1 MTMSPAL
8 AAETLIAG
16 AFLAWAV
23 SPLSSAPEPLS
34 NGIEFLTELVY
45 LLLQGLQFRAQCVE
59 LGMPVRGGSMVRAD
73 GGTWLV
79 LTTPASVIPNVGA
92 SVISEQAAVG
102 DPRCGNDLLPAA
114 LLLTRPAG
122 QQTNQSFRMLGHGG
136 QFVVAITDRG
146 NVEHPFGS
154 RPQLTDGLGPAQD
167 QGCQQAVPRCV
178 ESIGLIQHVAVAL
191 HGATV

>member
-1 MTMSPAL
+1 MRDCGRSTMPKRGSRASRTTSWRCSPVTSESSSRDCWPRRSTELHLSHDRQAHLSELRSGFMTMSPAL

-23 SPLSSAPEPLS
+23 SPLSS
-34 NGIEFLTELVY
+34 
-45 LLLQGLQFRAQCVE
+45 
-59 LGMPVRGGSMVRAD
+59 
-73 GGTWLV
+73 
-79 LTTPASVIPNVGA
+79 
-92 SVISEQAAVG
+92 AAVG